1 MDLNAIT
8 SPEGDETTN
17 TVLAPPKD
25 EFERAVNIDTTKLTE
40 YLYKIDL
47 QVTQVTH
54 EVNRMVQEK
63 SEAAK
68 KALEEAS
75 EVIDQMDNEE
85 EAPEEEIQEKRAAF
99 EKAFNNEGGDLDEN
113 DIENRIE
120 ALRMVV
126 TDMSSTLEK
135 LSIDAKQKSKLQSA
149 KDAAQDEILEMEL
162 KRLERQIE
170 GKIGRQE
177 MLDNN
182 KNRDKKLSHLQQV
195 LTEHIEQRVEEINS
209 KLANQLD
216 SVLNQL
222 NKIQSASDA
231 SSKIMEERIAA
242 AVNAGVTKQTTIL
255 KKKEQA
261 NEEFL
266 NEITRILAR
275 ISHIEEKQEEIL
287 DETANLSN
295 RLDSLENH
303 PPIPEYEQIIDEEKL
318 MTTVREG
325 LQPQFEELEEKCKE
339 TTAGVVEEA
348 KNEIEGMID
357 ELRNEIT
364 EERLENKNNLEGLQ
378 ENLKEKIDMVTLET
392 NAVKEELIKEIET
405 YSEKLEEKIE
415 ETQDEIHEASQDAL
429 QGGPMITDLKDEIYF
444 LRKDLEEKISA
455 MTHNIVETTTKI
467 TEVKQKEKEMEKEKI
482 INGDN
487 GIVKKVKE
495 ELTATIDDVRKVL
508 TEEIENRTMTLE
520 SKVENTASILTDSIK
535 KAEMALIEKDGELE
549 ENILANEQS
558 TRKELNDL
566 SENMKLLSMMTL
578 HESTRESLGVNNYNP
593 PSPEEVL
600 EGIPKVELPSF
611 ADLRGYLSNQINESD
626 FEIARLQ
633 RSNISLAELFKSLS
647 GIVEG
652 VATKDNHWHVIET
665 RLHQHVQALSRKC
678 LITESEAS
686 PSRPVSFTKEIKDFI
701 ATNANRVAKC
711 LALQADYDVMRKCI
725 SAKGPKMEEDYD
737 SLITSFRDQL
747 VSEFITNV
755 NRVCAAHHYTT
766 DLSVLDTRKKFCEK
780 LEISIK
786 LAMSRLNKI
795 QVGAT
800 LFGKIKLD
808 VLPSC
813 AACNRPFD
821 QQPTNK
827 GGDKRANCPDPLPCG
842 TAPKPSSA
850 HARMRDPKIAEI
862 KELASQYKD
871 GKLEKN
877 SNPGGRSSDIVDED
891 NKGNHSKNFSFNGPN
906 ANLNT
911 NAFSKGNKKAVYRG
925 GFKFPNAQTNASTLV
940 EGNPNASVADPRT
953 LGLDGNAPGLAVENQ
968 GSFGTGL
975 SKVTSDYEI
984 DIGSGNATIVAKK
997 THTQSNKH
1005 SSVTKLPP
1013 VAF

>member
-1 MDLNAIT
+1 MDLDAIT
-8 SPEGDETTN
+8 SPEANGSAPI
-17 TVLAPPKD
+17 LPPPKD
-25 EFERAVNIDTTKLTE
+25 EFERAINIDTTKLTE

-47 QVTQVTH
+47 QVTQVSH
-54 EVNRMVQEK
+54 EVSRMVEEK
-63 SEAAK
+63 NAAAK
-68 KALEEAS
+68 KSLEEAS
-75 EVIDQMDNEE
+75 NAIDQIDDEE

-99 EKAFNNEGGDLDEN
+99 EKAFNNEDGEADEN

-135 LSIDAKQKSKLQSA
+135 LALDSKQKSKLQSA

-182 KNRDKKLSHLQQV
+182 KNRDKKLNHLEQV
-195 LTEHIEQRVEEINS
+195 LTESIDHRVEEINA
-209 KLANQLD
+209 KLAEQFD

-231 SSKIMEERIAA
+231 SSKIMEERIKA
-242 AVNAGVTKQTTIL
+242 AVSAGVTKQTTIL

-303 PPIPEYEQIIDEEKL
+303 PPIPEFEQIVDEEKL
-318 MTTVREG
+318 MSTIREG

-339 TTAGVVEEA
+339 TTVGVVEET
-348 KNEIEGMID
+348 KTEIEGMID
-357 ELRNEIT
+357 ELRGEIA
-364 EERLENKNNLEGLQ
+364 EDRLENKKNIENLQ
-378 ENLKEKIDMVTLET
+378 ENLKEKIDMVNLEAS
-392 NAVKEELIKEIET
+392 AVKEELIKEIET
-405 YSEKLEEKIE
+405 YAEKMEEKIE
-415 ETQDEIHEASQDAL
+415 ETQDEIHETSQEAL
-429 QGGPMITDLKDEIYF
+429 QGGPMITDIKDEIYI
-444 LRKDLEEKISA
+444 LRKDIEEKIS
-455 MTHNIVETTTKI
+455 NITKNVIETTTKI
-467 TEVKQKEKEMEKEKI
+467 TEVKQKEKEIEKEKVM
-482 INGDN
+482 NSDN
-487 GIVKKVKE
+487 GVVKKVKE
-495 ELTATIDDVRKVL
+495 ELTKTIDNVRTSL
-508 TEEIENRTMTLE
+508 SEEIDNRTMTLE
-520 SKVENTASILTDSIK
+520 SKIENTASILNDTIGNTK
-535 KAEMALIEKDGELE
+535 NELIQKDGELE
-549 ENILANEQS
+549 DQILANEKM
-558 TRKELNDL
+558 TRNQLDEVTH
-566 SENMKLLSMMTL
+566 NMKLLSLMTL
-578 HESTRESLGVNNYNP
+578 HENTRETLGINQYNP
-593 PSPEEVL
+593 PSPEEVE
-600 EGIPKVELPSF
+600 EGVPRMALPSF
-611 ADLRGYLSNQINESD
+611 TELRAYLSNQINESD
-626 FEIARLQ
+626 FEIARLT

-665 RLHQHVQALSRKC
+665 RLHQHIQALSRKC
-678 LITESEAS
+678 LMTESDAS
-686 PSRPVSFTKEIKDFI
+686 PSRPVSFTKDIKDFI

-725 SAKGPKMEEDYD
+725 GAKGPKMDEDYD
-737 SLITSFRDQL
+737 SLITSYRDQL
-747 VSEFITNV
+747 VSEFIGNV
-755 NRVCAAHHYTT
+755 NRACASHHYTT
-766 DLSVLDTRKKFCEK
+766 DLSVLDTRKKFCDK
-780 LEISIK
+780 LELSIK

-813 AACNRPFD
+813 VACNRPFD
-821 QQPTNK
+821 QQPSNK

-850 HARMRDPKIAEI
+850 HARTRDPKIAEM
-862 KELASQYKD
+862 KELASHYRD
-871 GKLEKN
+871 GKLEKTATD
-877 SNPGGRSSDIVDED
+877 SKSSDIIEEHG
-891 NKGNHSKNFSFNGPN
+891 KGNHSNPLSFNGPN
-906 ANLNT
+906 SSLST
-911 NAFSKGNKKAVYRG
+911 SAFSKGNKKAVYRG

-940 EGNPNASVADPRT
+940 EGNPNPNVADPRT
-953 LGLDGNAPGLAVENQ
+953 LGLDGNTPGSVVDAQ
-968 GSFGTGL
+968 GNFGAGL

-984 DIGSGNATIVAKK
+984 DVDSGNATMISKK
-997 THTQSNKH
+997 THTKSNKN
-1005 SSVTKLPP
+1005 SSITKLPP